1 MCCPHVYEYTS
12 YHTCRVLWD
21 RITLSDS
28 EDEAPFTA
36 QSQGVQPMEG
46 GGDQESKDERGIS
59 EDKERKW

>member
-1 MCCPHVYEYTS
+1 VYEYTS
-12 YHTCRVLWD
+12 YCTCRVLWD

-46 GGDQESKDERGIS
+46 GGDQESKDERGTS